1 MDERLARWTTRFAS
15 AETEQSFRRAIFP
28 GNLKNNLA
36 ALALAIPIFAIYALH
51 DAAMLEESENIIRYR
66 LTACAVSAAILFSF
80 RVPAIAQRQEALSCL
95 IMMILSST
103 LFYIVWSQ
111 ETLDHTYYV
120 GLIQGGVFVCFLLRV
135 GFLSSISV
143 LMFFLL
149 GFVSSVSGKEQTGEA
164 FVQSVILLTMFLI
177 CAFGSYLL
185 QRYRRTDFL
194 KTATIAEQN
203 DQLKLLLSDVK
214 KDNQRKVAALN
225 MLVHFVKTPLHQI
238 SGFSD
243 IVMNSLTAENEQHDS
258 EAGVEGARYIKDATA
273 NLAKS
278 VNSLLTYH
286 RLDEVESRHE
296 EQTCIEHAAL
306 DVGEL
311 INADIKVTV
320 EGSIGKIKT
329 FEYALKT
336 AIQCVADYYNAAP
349 QGATSL
355 RLALSRRDDMALL
368 EIQDNGTPIST
379 EQFLEESQPL
389 TKIENYLSGQ
399 GSDMPMTLR
408 TIARAAEVCGGEFR
422 YHEQAEGNRFTLS
435 FRDSASQ
442 SDGSVSAAA

>member
-1 MDERLARWTTRFAS
+1 MDKRLARWTTRFAA

-36 ALALAIPIFAIYALH
+36 ALALAIPIFAIYAFH

-66 LTACAVSAAILFSF
+66 LTACAISVAILISF
-80 RVPAIAQRQEALSCL
+80 QIPAMAQRQEALSCL

-143 LMFFLL
+143 LTFFLL
-149 GFVSSVSGKEQTGEA
+149 GFVWSVSGKEQTGEA
-164 FVQSVILLTMFLI
+164 FVQSIILLTMFLI

-203 DQLKLLLSDVK
+203 DQLKSLLADVK

-243 IVMNSLTAENEQHDS
+243 IVMNSLTAENDQHDS

-296 EQTCIEHAAL
+296 EQASIEDAAA

-311 INADIKVTV
+311 ISADIKVTT

-329 FEYALKT
+329 YEYALKT
-336 AIQCVADYYNAAP
+336 AIQCLADYYNDAP
-349 QGATSL
+349 EGVSSL
-355 RLALSRRDDMALL
+355 SLVLSRRDDIVALEL
-368 EIQDNGTPIST
+368 IDDGKPISA
-379 EQFLEESQPL
+379 EQFMEDTKPL

-422 YHEQAEGNRFTLS
+422 YDAQTEGNRFLLS

-442 SDGSVSAAA
+442 PGGSVSAAA